1 MASRTAW
8 FAAGFVT
15 ASIVLGGGAY
25 LFVACGGISM
35 ATSAAPLPFERHI
48 AKIAL
53 HASVANAVDHKD
65 PLPFD
70 DANMVAGAQVYIGNC
85 AGCHGV
91 PGQRKKTTIAAGMFP
106 DPPQLFDSQEMVTD
120 DPEGVTFWKV
130 THGIRLSGMPAF
142 ESTLSESVRWQVTML
157 VAHAD
162 KSLPV
167 VQAVLASE

>member
-1 MASRTAW
+1 MISRAAW
-8 FAAGFVT
+8 FAVGFLT
-15 ASIVLGGGAY
+15 GLIGLGAVAY
-25 LFVACGGISM
+25 VFVASGGISM
-35 ATSAAPLPFERHI
+35 ATSAAPLPLERYI
-48 AKIAL
+48 AKMAL
-53 HASVANAVDHKD
+53 HASVANAADRKD
-65 PLPFD
+65 PLPFN
-70 DANMVAGAQVYIGNC
+70 DADMVAGAQVYIGNC

-142 ESTLSESVRWQVTML
+142 ENTLSEPVRWQVTML

-162 KSLPV
+162 KTSPAV
-167 VQAVLASE
+167 RAVLAAE